1 MTLRS
6 PDPRSRSSPLQR
18 WSLRAYTSCAT
29 FASVAL
35 GVSMISCVQVRE
47 LGLDFEAHRT
57 GAAPPEIDSIA
68 GHWTLVPDHTSR
80 NAGTVLAQQM
90 ETTAER
96 HHLALIRSLALSDA
110 HMRVAVREQAG
121 EISSGG
127 GLALRWNKGAGYIV
141 WVDGVS
147 MRARVDDVS
156 GSHRRTLG
164 ACDVRPPKHEW
175 WILDIVVVEHSISL
189 RVDGKSCVS
198 LVDDAHR
205 GRGAVGFVTFADART
220 HFDDFAFASQ

>member
-1 MTLRS
+1 MH
-6 PDPRSRSSPLQR
+6 
-18 WSLRAYTSCAT
+18 
-29 FASVAL
+29 
-35 GVSMISCVQVRE
+35 VRE
-47 LGLDFEAHRT
+47 LELDFEAHRT
-57 GAAPPEIDSIA
+57 GAAPPGIDSIA

-96 HHLALIRSLALSDA
+96 HHLALIRSLDLSDA

-127 GLALRWNKGAGYIV
+127 GLAFRWDEGAGYVV

-156 GSHRRTLG
+156 ESHRRTLG
-164 ACDVRPPKHEW
+164 LCDVRPPEHEW
-175 WILDIVVVEHSISL
+175 WVLDLVVIDRSITL
-189 RVDGKSCVS
+189 RVDGELCVS
-198 LVDDAHR
+198 IDDDAHQRR
-205 GRGAVGFVTFADART
+205 GGIGFVTFADART
-220 HFDDFAFASQ
+220 HFDDFALESK